1 MKSVELA
8 GTKFEVMD
16 GFLDLGLL
24 EIKDI
29 DEIIGLDKLKGLTN
43 LELSSNEII
52 VVRGLD
58 NLLELEIINLGS
70 NKIIEIKG
78 LDNLQNL

>member
-8 GTKFEVMD
+8 GTKFEIKN

-29 DEIIGLDKLKGLTN
+29 GEIIGLDKLKGLTN

-52 VVRGLD
+52 V
-58 NLLELEIINLGS
+58 
-70 NKIIEIKG
+70 IKG
-78 LDNLQNL
+78 LDNLFELEILNLGI

>member
-8 GTKFEVMD
+8 GTKFEVKN

-29 DEIIGLDKLKGLTN
+29 EEIIGLEKIKGITN

-52 VVRGLD
+52 VIRGLD
-58 NLLELEIINLGS
+58 NLVDLEILNLGS
-70 NKIIEIKG
+70 IY
-78 LDNLQNL
+78 